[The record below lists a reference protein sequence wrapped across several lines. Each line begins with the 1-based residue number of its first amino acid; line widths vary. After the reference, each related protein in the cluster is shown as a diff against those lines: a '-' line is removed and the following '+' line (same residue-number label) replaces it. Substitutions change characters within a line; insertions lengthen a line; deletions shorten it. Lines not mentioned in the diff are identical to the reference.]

1 MTDTA
6 TLTNHEADYIGMIP
20 VKPAWLDFNME
31 PFARETHVATGVM
44 PWSLYYRS
52 DREQSII
59 DYQLMSFRRIVKRV
73 LTVDFSKID
82 DLPMITNG
90 RIHLPTGPWEPPK
103 KRGTARKKAA
113 SK

>member
-1 MTDTA
+1 MTDSA
-6 TLTNHEADYIGMIP
+6 TLTTEQANYIGMIP
-20 VKPAWLDFNME
+20 VKPAWLSIHMQ
-31 PFARETHVATGVM
+31 PFARETHVATGVL

-59 DYQLMSFRRIVKRV
+59 DYQLLSFRRIVKRV
-73 LTVDFSKID
+73 LTIEFDRID

-90 RIHLPTGPWEPPK
+90 RIHLPVGPWEPPK
-103 KRGTARKKAA
+103 KRGTARKKVA